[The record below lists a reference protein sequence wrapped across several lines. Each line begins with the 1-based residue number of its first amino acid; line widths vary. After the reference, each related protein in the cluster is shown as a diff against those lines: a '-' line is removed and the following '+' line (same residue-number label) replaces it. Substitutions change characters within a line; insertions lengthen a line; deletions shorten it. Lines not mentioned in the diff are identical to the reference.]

1 MLLAPHRQ
9 RRLPLTRSQEHK
21 HKDTVIQIQIPFP
34 LLASLNGVA
43 LFGESHDV
51 ALLSTDV
58 ADADC
63 RVIWRDYHAS
73 VRLVLVAPVNY
84 IHISLSIRIRTS
96 YENN

>member
-1 MLLAPHRQ
+1 MSIINNSAN
-9 RRLPLTRSQEHK
+9 LTKIIFRHS
-21 HKDTVIQIQIPFP
+21 QIPFP

-58 ADADC
+58 TEADC

-73 VRLVLVAPVNY
+73 VRLVLVAPVHTRARIFKVPN
-84 IHISLSIRIRTS
+84 LSKLMIL
-96 YENN
+96 